1 MSLPPSPLDEHFA
14 RLIVA
19 LHGDDDAE
27 LSEAARTVS
36 AWRTAGHTCVPAA
49 QLGTAL
55 ERLRRSPVVGA
66 PGEFKPLIIDAA
78 GRLYLHRYWQ
88 YEHDLATALRQRLER
103 SAPFDAGL
111 LEEGLRK
118 FFPDGDD
125 DQRHAAETAV
135 KRRFC
140 VITGGP
146 GTGKTHTIV
155 IVLALL
161 CLQAEAAALP
171 FRMALA
177 APTGKAASRMND
189 AIRAALQRE
198 SALGSF
204 GEKLSA
210 EATTIH
216 RLLATTPE
224 SPFFRH
230 DASRPLVADVVVID
244 EASMVDLALMSK
256 LVAAVPEN
264 ARLIF
269 LGDKDQLASVEAGS
283 VLADICHPASAGS
296 ESAPIAA
303 QIVELKR
310 NYRFG
315 NRSTLYQLSQWVK
328 AGDADRA
335 LALLAVPP
343 SPATLA
349 QQTMLPFDMPQ
360 ARPDPSKAAP
370 ARRRK
375 AGDGAVIEQVRAFP
389 LPPVAGLGTAVRDRV
404 VTEFRPMLEAND
416 PRDALAHLDDF
427 RILCAL
433 RRGPFGVANLNQ
445 LAEAAL
451 ADAGLIDPA
460 KTHYR
465 GRPIVVLENDYQLR
479 LFNGDTG
486 LLLPD
491 DEAGG
496 ELRAWFPGPDQT
508 LRRLLPARLPSHE
521 TVFATTVHKS
531 QGSEFGRVLFVLPAR
546 DTPVVTRELL
556 YTGLT
561 RAREFV
567 ELWYHEPLLRLA
579 LARRVERSS
588 GLSDLLGA
596 PKPRAN
602 GG

>member
-1 MSLPPSPLDEHFA
+1 MNAELSPLDEHFA

-19 LHGDDDAE
+19 LHGQDDLELAE
-27 LSEAARTVS
+27 VARTVS

-49 QLGTAL
+49 KLGTSL
-55 ERLRRSPVVGA
+55 DKLRRSPVVGA
-66 PGEFKPLIIDAA
+66 PGDFKPLIIDPA
-78 GRLYLHRYWQ
+78 GRLYLRRYWQ
-88 YEHDLATALRQRLER
+88 YEYDLAAALRRRLGSPAE
-103 SAPFDAGL
+103 FDPALLEAGL
-111 LEEGLRK
+111 NT
-118 FFPDGDD
+118 FFSRDD
-125 DQRHAAETAV
+125 ADQRRAAETAV

-161 CLQAEAAALP
+161 RAQADAAGSP
-171 FRMALA
+171 CRMALA

-189 AIRAALQRE
+189 AIRLALRRE
-198 SALGSF
+198 PGLASF
-204 GEKLSA
+204 REKLSS

-216 RLLATTPE
+216 RLLGTIPD

-230 DASRPLVADVVVID
+230 DAARPLVADVVVID

-256 LVAAVPEN
+256 LAGAVPEN

-283 VLADICHPASAGS
+283 VLADICNPGGGRSGN
-296 ESAPIAA
+296 APIAE
-303 QIVELKR
+303 QIVELNR

-315 NRSTLYQLSQWVK
+315 NRSALYQLSRLVK
-328 AGDADRA
+328 AGDADGA
-335 LALLAVPP
+335 LALLGVGPASVP
-343 SPATLA
+343 
-349 QQTMLPFDMPQ
+349 QQTLLPLDMPQ
-360 ARPDPSKAAP
+360 PKP
-370 ARRRK
+370 ARRAASARRSN
-375 AGDGAVIEQVRAFP
+375 ASDGSGEQLRTAP
-389 LPPVAGLGTAVRDRV
+389 LPPVDLIEDALRERV
-404 VTEFRPMLEAND
+404 VAGFRPMLEAEH

-433 RRGPFGVANLNQ
+433 RRGPYGVVNLNQ
-445 LAEAAL
+445 LTEAVL

-465 GRPIVVLENDYQLR
+465 GRPIVILENDYQLR

-486 LLLPD
+486 MLLPD

-496 ELRAWFPGPDQT
+496 ELRAWFPGPDAT
-508 LRRLLPARLPSHE
+508 FRRLLPARLPAHE

-531 QGSEFGRVLFVLPAR
+531 QGSEFKRVLLVLPSR
-546 DTPVVTRELL
+546 DAPVVTRELV

-561 RAREFV
+561 RARESV
-567 ELWYHEPLLRLA
+567 ELWYHEPLLRAA

-588 GLSDLLGA
+588 GLSDLLWA
-596 PKPRAN
+596 PK
-602 GG
+602 